1 MNQEAPITNIAAT
14 LLLIDDEA
22 NIRTSLTRLFRP
34 CGYTV
39 LTAESGAAAYELL
52 EKNSVD
58 LVICD
63 MRMPQMTGAEV
74 LEQIRL
80 KWPEVVRI
88 LLTGYSDIDSTI
100 AAINRGEIYRYI
112 AKPWDNNDIV
122 LTVRDALEHKLLL
135 AEKQRLEVLAREQNE
150 KIRRLY
156 NQVVTEQKVS
166 NRLLLNILPSV
177 VVERLK
183 RRSKAVADA
192 SEFADENLP
201 PLIADSFPDV
211 TVLFADI
218 VGFTNFSMGISPEK
232 LVILL
237 NEIFSDFDRIADQR
251 GLEKIKTIGDAY
263 MAVAGVPSFVEG
275 HAVRAALMALDMMEA
290 LETFNQRN
298 GYALQMRIGINSG
311 AVVAGII
318 GKRKFIYDLW
328 GDAVNIASRMES
340 HGVAGRVQLTDATR
354 QRLGEGFLSE
364 ERGIIEVKGV
374 GELHTWFLTG
384 HK

>member
-1 MNQEAPITNIAAT
+1 MNQEASIKNIAAT

-22 NIRTSLTRLFRP
+22 NIRAALTRLFRP
-34 CGYTV
+34 CGYTI
-39 LTAESGAAAYELL
+39 LTAESGAAAFELL
-52 EKNSVD
+52 EQNAVD

-63 MRMPQMTGAEV
+63 MRMPEMSGAEV
-74 LEQIRL
+74 LEQIRI

-88 LLTGYSDIDSTI
+88 LLTGYADIDLII

-112 AKPWDNNDIV
+112 AKPWDDNDIV
-122 LTVRDALEHKLLL
+122 LTVRDALEHKHLLV
-135 AEKQRLEVLAREQNE
+135 EKQRLETLTLQQNE
-150 KIRRLY
+150 KIKRLY
-156 NQVVTEQKVS
+156 NQIVIEQKIS
-166 NRLLLNILPSV
+166 NRLLLNILPRV

-183 RRSKAVADA
+183 RSSKAVAETQ
-192 SEFADENLP
+192 EFAEENLP

-218 VGFTNFSMGISPEK
+218 VGFTHFSMGVSPEK
-232 LVILL
+232 LVVLL
-237 NEIFSDFDRIADQR
+237 NEIFSEFDRIADQC

-263 MAVAGVPSFVEG
+263 MAVAGVPSYVEG
-275 HAVRAALMALDMMEA
+275 HAVRAAQMALDMMDA
-290 LETFNQRN
+290 LKVFNQRN
-298 GYALQMRIGINSG
+298 GYTLQMRVGINSG

-364 ERGIIEVKGV
+364 ERGVIEIKGV